1 MRPKRDVQPLL
12 PFEELVNETDVAQ
25 NESCK
30 EEEHKKNTVGDCTLL
45 DPCAL
50 LHVTSRRKLPPRRKS
65 LPQVAI
71 STLHSLELEFWLST
85 F

>member
-1 MRPKRDVQPLL
+1 
-12 PFEELVNETDVAQ
+12 
-25 NESCK
+25 
-30 EEEHKKNTVGDCTLL
+30 VGDCTLL

-85 F
+85 C